1 MSSQFS
7 PIDQRKEYCYMFVRL
22 QEGISFLLA
31 LAGMDEASFK
41 VLLCTMLSFPFSFIF
56 KRLPDQNYALKNLY
70 VVAVS
75 AFYVFGI
82 LNLTTALGTL
92 LISAGGC
99 YFITRYIR
107 TSQMPWINFLF
118 LISHLAYSH
127 LRSQFFN
134 TYDPTVID
142 ITGAQMVLVMKLS
155 AFGWNV
161 YDGKHRLDLS
171 EYTKSRA
178 IKKHP
183 NILPFLGY
191 VFFYPS
197 LLTGP
202 AFDFID
208 YDKFIH
214 STLFDDVPE
223 DKRPG
228 KRKRR
233 IPRSGKQALSKV
245 LQGFFWASLYLQ
257 APKYVSLDYV
267 LDGKFMVEHGFVYR
281 IFYLWVLGLSHRL
294 KYYTIWL
301 IAEGACILC
310 GIGYNGY
317 DAATDTFKW
326 DRVEN
331 IAPWD
336 FETSQNVFTSL
347 DAWNKN
353 TNKWLKHYVY
363 LRVTKKGKK
372 PGFRSTLFTFAT
384 SAFWHGTRPGYYLT
398 FVLGAFM
405 QTIGKIF
412 RRNLRPIFLEAD
424 GKTPKRT
431 KILYDI
437 VCYFVTQL
445 TFGFA
450 SQPFVILD
458 FKKSLYCWWTV
469 YMYVPVGIAITL
481 VLFKGPYRKQVIGFC
496 QSLAPKKPVE
506 TKPVASGS
514 ELLPDEVTMV
524 ELAVEKALQE
534 YDAPTLGLP
543 PIDVLELTSKE
554 EFESDM
560 KDFSEA
566 WQSFRTRRGSFGNDL
581 EGLKDAYN
589 NFTLEINEI
598 FQAKKQEFQT
608 KPKLE

>member
-1 MSSQFS
+1 MISK
-7 PIDQRKEYCYMFVRL
+7 I

-41 VLLCTMLSFPFSFIF
+41 ILLCSLLSFPFNVVF
-56 KRLPDQNYALKNLY
+56 KRLPDQRYTLKNVY
-70 VVAVS
+70 VVSVS
-75 AFYVFGI
+75 AFYVFAI
-82 LNLTTALGTL
+82 LNLTTGLGTL
-92 LISAGGC
+92 LISSGGC

-118 LISHLAYSH
+118 LIVHLAYSH
-127 LRSQFFN
+127 IHAQFFN
-134 TYDPTVID
+134 VYDPTVID

-161 YDGKHRLDLS
+161 HDGKHKLALT

-178 IKKHP
+178 INKHP

-202 AFDFID
+202 AFDFVD

-245 LQGFFWASLYLQ
+245 LQGFFWAFLYLQ

-267 LDGKFMVEHGFVYR
+267 LGGKFVTEHSFLYR
-281 IFYLWVLGLSHRL
+281 IFYLWILGINHRL

-301 IAEGACILC
+301 IAEGSCILC

-317 DAATDTFKW
+317 DAATGTFRW
-326 DRVEN
+326 DRVQN
-331 IAPWD
+331 IDPWR
-336 FETSQNVFTSL
+336 FETSQNVHTSL
-347 DAWNKN
+347 EAWNMN

-363 LRVTKKGKK
+363 LRVAKKGKK
-372 PGFRSTLFTFAT
+372 PGFKSTLFTFAT

-405 QTIGKIF
+405 QTIGKIY
-412 RRNLRPIFLEAD
+412 RRNFRPIFLQAD
-424 GKTPKRT
+424 GKTPKST
-431 KILYDI
+431 KVFYDI
-437 VCYFVTQL
+437 VCFFVTQL

-450 SQPFVILD
+450 CQPFVILD
-458 FKKSLYCWWTV
+458 FQKSLYCWWTV
-469 YMYVPVGIAITL
+469 DMYIPIGIA
-481 VLFKGPYRKQVIGFC
+481 VSLFLFRGPFAKQVTGFFR
-496 QSLAPKKPVE
+496 SLAPKKPVE
-506 TKPVASGS
+506 TKPT
-514 ELLPDEVTMV
+514 ELLPHEVAMV

-534 YDAPTLGLP
+534 EYEVPTLGLP
-543 PIDVLELTSKE
+543 PIDVIEQASRE

-560 KDFSEA
+560 KEFAEA
-566 WQSFRTRRGSFGNDL
+566 WQSFRTRRGSLGNNDL
-581 EGLKDAYN
+581 DGLKDAYN
-589 NFTLEINEI
+589 NFTGEINEI
-598 FQAKKQEFQT
+598 FQSKKQEYQKNNSKQGAQDI
-608 KPKLE
+608 KPKVE

>member
-1 MSSQFS
+1 
-7 PIDQRKEYCYMFVRL
+7 MFLKL
-22 QEGISFLLA
+22 QDGIAYLAA
-31 LAGMDEASFK
+31 LAGMDQAQFK
-41 VLLCTMLSFPFSFIF
+41 ILFCSLLSFPFSFIF
-56 KRLPDQNYALKNLY
+56 KRLPDRNYTLKNLY
-70 VVAVS
+70 VVSVS

-82 LNLTTALGTL
+82 LSLRLGLQTL
-92 LISAGGC
+92 LILSGGC

-118 LISHLAYSH
+118 LMGHLAYSH
-127 LRSQFFN
+127 IHAQFFN
-134 TYDPTVID
+134 VYDPTVID

-161 YDGKHRLDLS
+161 YDGRNKLS
-171 EYTKSRA
+171 LTEYTKLRA
-178 IKKHP
+178 VRKHP

-202 AFDFID
+202 AFDFVD

-233 IPRSGKQALSKV
+233 IPRSGRQALLKV
-245 LQGFFWASLYLQ
+245 LQGFFWAALFLE

-267 LDGKFMVEHGFVYR
+267 LSGDFVRNHNFVYR
-281 IFYLWVLGLSHRL
+281 IFYLWVLGLNHRL

-301 IAEGACILC
+301 IAEGSCILC

-317 DAATDTFKW
+317 DPETDLFKW
-326 DRVEN
+326 NRVQN
-331 IAPWD
+331 IDPFA
-336 FETSQNVFTSL
+336 FETGQNVYTCL
-347 DAWNKN
+347 EAWNMN

-372 PGFRSTLFTFAT
+372 PGFKLTLFTFTT

-398 FVLGAFM
+398 FVMGAFM
-405 QTIGKIF
+405 QTLGKIY

-424 GKTPKRT
+424 GKTPKPT
-431 KILYDI
+431 KKFYDVI
-437 VCYFVTQL
+437 SYLVTQL
-445 TFGFA
+445 AFGFVC
-450 SQPFVILD
+450 QPFVILD
-458 FKKSLYCWWTV
+458 FRKSLYCWWTV
-469 YMYVPVGIAITL
+469 GMYVPVITA
-481 VLFKGPYRKQVIGFC
+481 VTLFVFRGPYLKQVTKYFK
-496 QSLAPKKPVE
+496 SLAPQPAEKVPEKISKISPQE
-506 TKPVASGS
+506 AAM
-514 ELLPDEVTMV
+514 L
-524 ELAVEKALQE
+524 ELAVDKAMHGQ
-534 YDAPTLGLP
+534 YDSPTLGVP
-543 PIDVLELTSKE
+543 PIDVLEQASKE
-554 EFESDM
+554 EFEADM
-560 KDFSEA
+560 KEFADA

-589 NFTLEINEI
+589 NFSNEMNEI
-598 FQAKKQEFQT
+598 ILT
-608 KPKLE
+608 KREEYQKTKRE